1 MVRSRPRHV
10 PLEGPL
16 GFRHDR
22 TAPPGAS
29 WGAGRRGD
37 RLGGKALPGLPRAG
51 GVWGGGGRRFTGQ
64 GDGTGLCCLGS
75 PPRCRPRSFPCPAWL
90 AWSPQPASPLAPAAA
105 PTLPPACTPQPTG
118 HPGLDGAGTEALPVG
133 VREHTKQIGLF
144 FSHSL
149 SAAHGDALTVS

>member
-51 GVWGGGGRRFTGQ
+51 GVWGGGGTSFHRAGGR
-64 GDGTGLCCLGS
+64 DGALLPGK
-75 PPRCRPRSFPCPAWL
+75 PPALPPPFLSVPRL
-90 AWSPQPASPLAPAAA
+90 AGVVPAAR
-105 PTLPPACTPQPTG
+105 LPTG
-118 HPGLDGAGTEALPVG
+118 ACSSPH
-133 VREHTKQIGLF
+133 
-144 FSHSL
+144 
-149 SAAHGDALTVS
+149 AAARLHAAADRAPRP